1 MFLQRLQ
8 HVTVI
13 FSALDFI
20 TVKNSHP
27 VITLLGNNSGRNLG
41 DAAILASILDSLTEE
56 LPKAEFLVPSTKPEF
71 IDTHYGEKYKAK
83 GINVLPW
90 TGSIRLLGIPTF
102 RALAKSD
109 AALICDGIIF
119 GYKLFSVHNF
129 LITLIFLVPWAK
141 FFNCKLVCFS
151 CGIGPFPSKLS
162 KIFAKYLI
170 NNCDLVIMRDR
181 DSVKLAEEIGVT
193 VPMQVTGDA
202 AFMNKV
208 VDESTADQIA
218 SKEGLDPEKPMLG
231 LNITPYID
239 SWLEKSERLSSR
251 SQFCELY
258 SKGVNLATE
267 QLRAKGIEAQ
277 PVIFSCSPMD
287 EEFSHELAK
296 STKAAVIDNSK
307 YLSHSIQGVM
317 RKCRVFVGMRFHS
330 LVLSSAVGVP
340 VIGLV
345 YAPKVRGYLRLL
357 ECEEFSLE
365 LAQLTPEILA
375 ERIVAAW
382 EGAEL
387 LRKRQQKFVTELRD
401 GAREAAT
408 QIRLRYFGSED
419 TAKSSAE
426 RQA

>member
-1 MFLQRLQ
+1 M
-8 HVTVI
+8 
-13 FSALDFI
+13 
-20 TVKNSHP
+20 KNSHP

-41 DAAILASILDSLTEE
+41 DAAILASILDSLSEE
-56 LPKAEFLVPSTKPEF
+56 LPDAEFLVPSTKPEF
-71 IDTHYGEKYKAK
+71 IDTHYGKKYKAK

-141 FFNCKLVCFS
+141 LFNCKLVCFS

-162 KIFAKYLI
+162 KVFAKYLI

-181 DSVKLAEEIGVT
+181 DSVKLAEEIGVR

-208 VDESTADQIA
+208 IEPSEADEVAR
-218 SKEGLDPEKPMLG
+218 KEGLDPEKPMLG

-251 SQFCELY
+251 AQFCELY
-258 SKGVNLATE
+258 AKGVNLAVK
-267 QLRAKGIEAQ
+267 QLKDKGIEAQ

-287 EEFSHELAK
+287 EEFSRELARET
-296 STKAAVIDNSK
+296 SAAVIDNST
-307 YLSHSIQGVM
+307 YLSHTIQGVM

-330 LVLSSAVGVP
+330 LVLSSAVGAP

-357 ECEEFSLE
+357 ECEDFSLE
-365 LAQLTPEILA
+365 LAKLTPEILA

-387 LRKRQQKFVTELRD
+387 LGKRQQKFVSELRT

-408 QIRLRYFGSED
+408 QIRLRYFNSGASAQAAAETKAKTT
-419 TAKSSAE
+419 TAH
-426 RQA
+426 